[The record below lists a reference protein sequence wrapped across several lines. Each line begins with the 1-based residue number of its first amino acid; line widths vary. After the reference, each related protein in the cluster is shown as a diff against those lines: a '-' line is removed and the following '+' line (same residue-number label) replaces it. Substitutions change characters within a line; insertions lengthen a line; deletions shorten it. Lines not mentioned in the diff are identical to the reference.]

1 MLNAQVFKKRHFLMM
16 FFLMVI
22 FFAVYSL
29 SKLSP
34 LEQSI
39 VHEQAVNTQTNI
51 FITEASAGATTDF
64 SYRFYLYDS
73 SKTVKDFKKVLSNDY
88 SPFLITSDPNAL
100 IKVENG
106 VIYLNVKGKIF
117 SFNNLPAYNYNNSI
131 YTVPVVITA
140 KPY

>member
-22 FFAVYSL
+22 FFGIYSL

-39 VHEQAVNTQTNI
+39 VREQAVNTQANI

-64 SYRFYLYDS
+64 SYRYYLYDS
-73 SKTVKDFKKVLSNDY
+73 SKTVEDFKKALSDDY
-88 SPFLITSDPNAL
+88 SPFLITSDANAL

>member
-22 FFAVYSL
+22 FFGIYSL

-39 VHEQAVNTQTNI
+39 VHEQAVNTQANI

-64 SYRFYLYDS
+64 SYRYYLYDS
-73 SKTVKDFKKVLSNDY
+73 SKTVEDFKKALSDDY
-88 SPFLITSDPNAL
+88 SPFLITSDANAL
-100 IKVENG
+100 SKIENEM
-106 VIYLNVKGKIF
+106 IYLNVKGKVF
-117 SFNNLPAYNYNNSI
+117 SFNNLPAYKHNYSI

>member
-1 MLNAQVFKKRHFLMM
+1 MLNAQAFKMRHALIMFIIMM
-16 FFLMVI
+16 ICLGAYF
-22 FFAVYSL
+22 L

-39 VHEQAVNTQTNI
+39 VHEQAVNTHATV

-73 SKTVKDFKKVLSNDY
+73 SKTVEEFKKALSNDY
-88 SPFLITSDPNAL
+88 LPFLITSDSRAL
-100 IKVENG
+100 NKIENG
-106 VIYLNVKGKIF
+106 VIYLNVKGKVF
-117 SFNNLPAYNYNNSI
+117 SFNNLPAYKYNNSI
-131 YTVPVVITA
+131 YTIPVVITA

>member
-22 FFAVYSL
+22 FFGIYSL

-39 VHEQAVNTQTNI
+39 VREQAVNTQANI

-64 SYRFYLYDS
+64 SYRYYLYDS
-73 SKTVKDFKKVLSNDY
+73 SKTVEDFKKALSDDY
-88 SPFLITSDPNAL
+88 SPFLITSDANAL
-100 IKVENG
+100 SKIENG
-106 VIYLNVKGKIF
+106 VIYLNVKGNVF
-117 SFNNLPAYNYNNSI
+117 SFNNFPAYKYNYSI